1 MWPEPNAE
9 GDRKMFLID
18 DPRFRPIIQLMDNAK
33 YAEAL
38 HRLDDLLP
46 DLSTEERPAGL
57 YWKIQCLAS
66 LGDWKR
72 AKACTQEAL
81 ALVDRQ
87 TPMGIRLELLNAYLL
102 HSDEGPSKAALE
114 IRTILDRCGA
124 LLRSESLLWIY
135 LQAKSDLGN
144 CLVNAGRYTE
154 AIEELEEVL
163 PLQDQPSFRYYI
175 HFWLGIAN
183 HELSKLKEARDHF
196 ESAMAEAESVPKGAI
211 APYYAART
219 RYELALIAYKQHH
232 YEDALRQSDLALAVG
247 LQDPELLQGVRRL
260 KELVGEV
267 RAL

>member
-1 MWPEPNAE
+1 
-9 GDRKMFLID
+9 MFLID
-18 DPRFRPIIQLMDNAK
+18 DPHFRPIIQLMDNAK

-81 ALVDRQ
+81 ALVEGQ

-102 HSDEGPSKAALE
+102 HSDQGPSKAALQ
-114 IRTILDRCGA
+114 IRTILDRHGA
-124 LLRSESLLWIY
+124 LLRSENFLWIY

-144 CLVNAGRYTE
+144 CLVNAGRYAE
-154 AIEELEEVL
+154 AIQELEEVL
-163 PLQDQPSFRYYI
+163 PLQESFRYYI

-183 HELSKLKEARDHF
+183 HELRKLKEARDHF

-219 RYELALIAYKQHH
+219 RYELALIAYKQHR
-232 YEDALRQSDLALAVG
+232 YEDALLQSDLALAVG
-247 LQDPELLQGVRRL
+247 LQDAKLLQSVLRL

>member
-1 MWPEPNAE
+1 
-9 GDRKMFLID
+9 MFLID

-46 DLSTEERPAGL
+46 SLSTEDRPAGL

-81 ALVDRQ
+81 GLVGKQ

-102 HSDEGPSKAALE
+102 HSDQGPAKAAQE
-114 IRTILDRCGA
+114 ICALLDRYGA
-124 LLRSESLLWIY
+124 MLKSEKFLWIY

-144 CLVNAGRYTE
+144 CLVNAGRYAD
-154 AIEELEEVL
+154 AIKELEDVL

-183 HELSKLKEARDHF
+183 HGLRKLKEAREHF
-196 ESAMAEAESVPKGAI
+196 EATMAEAESVPKGAI
-211 APYYAART
+211 APYYEART
-219 RYELALIAYKQHH
+219 RYELALIAYEQHR

-247 LQDPELLQGVRRL
+247 LQDPELLQGVHRL
-260 KELVGEV
+260 RELVGEI